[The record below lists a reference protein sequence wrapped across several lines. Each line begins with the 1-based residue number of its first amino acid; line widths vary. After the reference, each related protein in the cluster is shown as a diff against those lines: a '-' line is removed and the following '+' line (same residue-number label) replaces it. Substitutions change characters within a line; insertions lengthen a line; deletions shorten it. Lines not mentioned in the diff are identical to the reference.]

1 MKRLY
6 WPLLALVFPLL
17 GSSTADYL
25 SAKQKFALI
34 ESDKLRP
41 GSRVTLTSSELNAY
55 VANEAA
61 EYAPQGFRDPKLQ
74 LSEGRAIGTA
84 MVDFVKLRQA
94 AGKPPG
100 WLMTKL
106 LSGERPISVTARI
119 RSGAGTATVD
129 VERVEVSGFIID
141 GAMLDYLI
149 QHYLIPQ
156 FPNAKVGAPFEL
168 AHRIDRLEV
177 KPSAVGVVLGK

>member
-17 GSSTADYL
+17 GSPSADYL

-34 ESDKLRP
+34 ESEKLRP
-41 GSRVTLTSSELNAY
+41 GSRVNLTAGELTAY
-55 VANEAA
+55 VANESAN
-61 EYAPQGFRDPKLQ
+61 YAPQGFRDPKLE

-84 MVDFVKLRQA
+84 LVDFVKLRRA

-106 LSGERPISVTARI
+106 LSGERPIRVTTRI
-119 RSGAGTATVD
+119 DSRAGTATVN
-129 VERVEVSGFIID
+129 VESVEISGFVID

-149 QHYLIPQ
+149 DHYLIPQ
-156 FPNAKVGAPFEL
+156 FPDAKVGEPFQL
-168 AHRIDRLEV
+168 SHRIDRLEV
-177 KPSAVGVVLGK
+177 KPSVVGIVLGK